1 MRLASVV
8 LSLVLVGA
16 LSGTSFAQAPRA
28 STLFLFP
35 MADATSPAPLTKEDI
50 KQMLNDAQVKSED
63 HPFRTDC
70 TVPSYT
76 CTPNSVFISAAAIST
91 INIDGI
97 PDSAKELT
105 VRITAGETDANGE
118 SLFVR
123 RTYAKPLP
131 DHIQIAIHKARGV
144 RQTFGTDP
152 TRSPTSLK
160 SFAERLSDG
169 PRTEEQH
176 QHYSDDPAI
185 GFISRGI
192 SDALSIELQLDKG
205 PIKTIK
211 VTLNYQR
218 WFVDMGGFL
227 TFSSVADEELA
238 TQDDAPG
245 MVKILKKRHK
255 SKLVPGT
262 GLVLDFHPANYPSLA
277 AQFGIATSVDRNASY
292 YLGFGYRLRE
302 LGPNT
307 LATFAA
313 GISATQVKRFP
324 DVKVGDIRSATS
336 TAVTQGSNRYAFG
349 PYLSLSLG
357 FAFGGME
364 SPSPPSKG
372 QPAK

>member
-1 MRLASVV
+1 MRLVSVV
-8 LSLVLVGA
+8 LSLGLVGI
-16 LSGTSFAQAPRA
+16 LSGTALAQTSRLSPLHHLLPLAG
-28 STLFLFP
+28 
-35 MADATSPAPLTKEDI
+35 ATAPLTIDDL
-50 KQMLNDAQVKSED
+50 KQALQDAQVKSED

-70 TVPSYT
+70 TVPDYT
-76 CTPNSVFISAAAIST
+76 CAPTSVFISAAAIST

-97 PDSAKELT
+97 PDSARKLT

-118 SLFVR
+118 SLFVKR
-123 RTYAKPLP
+123 VYKGPLP

-144 RQTFGTDP
+144 RQTFGTNP
-152 TRSPTSLK
+152 AKQKSALK
-160 SFAERLSDG
+160 SFAETLSDG
-169 PRTEEQH
+169 SETEEHH

-185 GFISRGI
+185 GFVSRGI
-192 SDALSIELQLDKG
+192 SDALSIELQLDNG

-227 TFSSVADEELA
+227 TFSTVSDEELS

-262 GLVLDFHPANYPSLA
+262 GLVLDFHPANYPALA

-292 YLGFGYRLRE
+292 YLGFGYRLRQ
-302 LGPNT
+302 LGSNT

-313 GISATQVKRFP
+313 GIAATQAKRFP

-357 FAFGGME
+357 FSFGGIDTNKK
-364 SPSPPSKG
+364 PPPSN
-372 QPAK
+372 